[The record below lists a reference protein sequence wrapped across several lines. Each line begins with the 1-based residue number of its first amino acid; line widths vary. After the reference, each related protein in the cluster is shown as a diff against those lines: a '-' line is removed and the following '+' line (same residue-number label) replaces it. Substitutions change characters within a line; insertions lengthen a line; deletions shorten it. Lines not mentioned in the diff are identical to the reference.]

1 MAPRRPCD
9 GDDERDGPDPSNPS
23 VYEGERDAEGR
34 PHGRGRMR
42 LDDEG
47 VWHEGRFVR
56 GARHGRGTL
65 RFPPDEYEPGRRG
78 GRDSE
83 SDSEGSTRRDASRIP
98 RRVDDYDFPVG
109 GDRLAGTFV
118 EGVLHG
124 PAVYHSADG
133 SSRKGTYV
141 HGELTGLVEEFDA
154 SGALVFRGDYS
165 DGRRHGDGVL
175 RQPDGSVVVS
185 YWHEGT
191 QGCEGIFIYPRAY
204 GVPVDASLKDKVPTK
219 CRGYG
224 RDAAAAASAKL
235 AKLANLAN
243 LADGTSAARNARPS
257 FLFGAFAPPRAA
269 RDALAGEAAFFARH
283 DAFGVV
289 RAGSCWA
296 RFDEFEGS
304 SSDASGKK
312 NSEGFGFVSYRRDDF
327 GIDGN
332 DRNGDDVFLREWLRR
347 EPRAWRE
354 PFETPDHPTIP
365 KLEARGVFSAASPE
379 PLDRS
384 QLELVR
390 ETRRGEAIGD
400 FSRPAVRARARLAP
414 NEIVGFIDP
423 GDRRVVAPRGGCL
436 PGSAPTSRWSPHD
449 RIFYAR
455 ELLPGEAE
463 GAGGAAGGGADAE
476 RDDADLRSDDERG
489 SSSPSSSSSADS
501 DSDSDSDSVVRD
513 ATDDDGRAIPRG
525 GVFFSLSES
534 ETRFRAS
541 AGARPRESART
552 PTKNA
557 HVAPRSKSPL
567 KQPRVLG
574 GLARTA
580 TTGVPSTRRAPF
592 AHPALGV
599 AFALVASE
607 PVPAGAA
614 PTQPPDYACGW
625 ALHPA
630 SEAGYYHHLRV
641 SPPATV
647 CETPGTANL
656 GLVRVTQHGP
666 WRALWLDGVEQ
677 GLAYDARFQR
687 LETGDL
693 RPSRPFAHDPRVV
706 GFEYVRAMATA
717 AVASMG
723 AKFMGAEGPPRF
735 HSSSHGKTDPITETE
750 TETDQA
756 SAKFGRERDD
766 ATTLCVGL
774 GAGSLPA
781 FLANAFVGAKKNKT
795 KTCAPGAFR
804 VECVEI
810 DRAVAAAAREVLGV
824 AYVPARGGLSAEE
837 EDRGDS
843 DDDAANER
851 DDSTNSTN
859 RRAVPFALR
868 VDDAARY
875 LAHLGNTSED
885 EDKRKRFA
893 LICLDAYDGKGEIPS
908 HLKTRAFLRDARLCL
923 APGGAVVANCFDA
936 PPGSRARENLLA
948 FCEALGGYVA
958 GACAVRV
965 RLLKVEGQ
973 ESNVVVVAEATER
986 EKKEPG
992 AFGSRDALR
1001 SALAAA
1007 FAFLPAE
1014 ARAALCDVDRLEI
1027 SGELTSKYDTPE
1039 AGEDVDG

>member
-1 MAPRRPCD
+1 MAPRRPRD

-65 RFPPDEYEPGRRG
+65 RFPPDEYEPGRRVLV
-78 GRDSE
+78 
-83 SDSEGSTRRDASRIP
+83 DSEGSTRGEDASRIP
-98 RRVDDYDFPVG
+98 RRLDDHDFPVG

-141 HGELTGLVEEFDA
+141 RGELTGSVEEFDA

-224 RDAAAAASAKL
+224 RDAAAAAA

-243 LADGTSAARNARPS
+243 LANLADVADGTSAARNARPS

-312 NSEGFGFVSYRRDDF
+312 NSEGYVSYRRDDF
-327 GIDGN
+327 GIDRN

-384 QLELVR
+384 QLELAH
-390 ETRRGEAIGD
+390 ETRDGEAIGD
-400 FSRPAVRARARLAP
+400 FSPPAVRARARLAP

-463 GAGGAAGGGADAE
+463 GAEGAGGAAGGGADAE
-476 RDDADLRSDDERG
+476 RDDADLRSDDERAR
-489 SSSPSSSSSADS
+489 SSSPSSSSSA

-534 ETRFRAS
+534 ETRFRAR
-541 AGARPRESART
+541 GASPLERESART

-557 HVAPRSKSPL
+557 FVTSPL
-567 KQPRVLG
+567 KPRTTLG
-574 GLARTA
+574 GFARTA

-599 AFALVASE
+599 AFALVAAE
-607 PVPAGAA
+607 PVPGRGADAAAGLRLRLGAA
-614 PTQPPDYACGW
+614 P
-625 ALHPA
+625 
-630 SEAGYYHHLRV
+630 RV
-641 SPPATV
+641 GGGVLPPPARV
-647 CETPGTANL
+647 PPRDGSRNARDGEPGRGA
-656 GLVRVTQHGP
+656 GHAARPVARAVVGRRRAGPGVR
-666 WRALWLDGVEQ
+666 RALPET
-677 GLAYDARFQR
+677 
-687 LETGDL
+687 LETGD
-693 RPSRPFAHDPRVV
+693 
-706 GFEYVRAMATA
+706 
-717 AVASMG
+717 
-723 AKFMGAEGPPRF
+723 
-735 HSSSHGKTDPITETE
+735 
-750 TETDQA
+750 
-756 SAKFGRERDD
+756 GR
-766 ATTLCVGL
+766 
-774 GAGSLPA
+774 
-781 FLANAFVGAKKNKT
+781 
-795 KTCAPGAFR
+795 
-804 VECVEI
+804 
-810 DRAVAAAAREVLGV
+810 
-824 AYVPARGGLSAEE
+824 
-837 EDRGDS
+837 
-843 DDDAANER
+843 
-851 DDSTNSTN
+851 
-859 RRAVPFALR
+859 
-868 VDDAARY
+868 
-875 LAHLGNTSED
+875 
-885 EDKRKRFA
+885 
-893 LICLDAYDGKGEIPS
+893 
-908 HLKTRAFLRDARLCL
+908 
-923 APGGAVVANCFDA
+923 
-936 PPGSRARENLLA
+936 
-948 FCEALGGYVA
+948 
-958 GACAVRV
+958 
-965 RLLKVEGQ
+965 
-973 ESNVVVVAEATER
+973 
-986 EKKEPG
+986 
-992 AFGSRDALR
+992 
-1001 SALAAA
+1001 
-1007 FAFLPAE
+1007 
-1014 ARAALCDVDRLEI
+1014 
-1027 SGELTSKYDTPE
+1027 
-1039 AGEDVDG
+1039 

>member
-1 MAPRRPCD
+1 MAPRRPRD
-9 GDDERDGPDPSNPS
+9 GDDPSNPS

-83 SDSEGSTRRDASRIP
+83 SDSERSTRRDASRIP
-98 RRVDDYDFPVG
+98 RRPDDHDFPVG

-204 GVPVDASLKDKVPTK
+204 GVPVDASLRDKVPTK

-243 LADGTSAARNARPS
+243 FADGTSAARNARPS

-304 SSDASGKK
+304 SSDASKK
-312 NSEGFGFVSYRRDDF
+312 QKGEGFVSYRRDDF
-327 GIDGN
+327 GI

-354 PFETPDHPTIP
+354 PFETPDRPTIP
-365 KLEARGVFSAASPE
+365 KLEARGVLSAASPE

-384 QLELVR
+384 QLELVNELVN
-390 ETRRGEAIGD
+390 ETRDGEVIGD

-414 NEIVGFIDP
+414 NEIVGFIDW
-423 GDRRVVAPRGGCL
+423 GDRRVFAPRGGCL
-436 PGSAPTSRWSPHD
+436 PGSAPASRWSPHD

-455 ELLPGEAE
+455 ELLPGEPVALPEEAE
-463 GAGGAAGGGADAE
+463 GGCSAAGGGADAE

-489 SSSPSSSSSADS
+489 SFSVSFSTDFDS
-501 DSDSDSDSVVRD
+501 DSDSESVVRD

-677 GLAYDARFQR
+677 GLAYDARFR
-687 LETGDL
+687 AETGDV
-693 RPSRPFAHDPRVV
+693 RPFAHDPRVV

-723 AKFMGAEGPPRF
+723 AKFARSKRRS
-735 HSSSHGKTDPITETE
+735 HASSHGKTDSKN
-750 TETDQA
+750 A
-756 SAKFGRERDD
+756 FGREREN
-766 ATTLCVGL
+766 ARTLCVGL

-781 FLANAFVGAKKNKT
+781 FLANAFVGAKT
-795 KTCAPGAFR
+795 TRGSFR

-810 DRAVAAAAREVLGV
+810 DRAVAAAARERLGV
-824 AYVPARGGLSAEE
+824 AYVPARPTDEE

-843 DDDAANER
+843 DDAADER
-851 DDSTNSTN
+851 DDSTN

-875 LAHLGNTSED
+875 LAHLANAREGVE
-885 EDKRKRFA
+885 KRKRFA